1 MSSVY
6 EDIEKRDIGDVRAA
20 LADALNQASA
30 RLTDNPDSADLQA
43 TVARLGQL
51 AAGLAIIDPEALP
64 VRGAGYGST
73 VVVEN
78 IKSGSRAEYTLMV
91 GPLVDIDANQVSLAS
106 PIGQA
111 LIGRGAGEEI
121 VFVTP
126 QGPLRMR
133 IIAVTTLMESMSDAV
148 YI

>member
-1 MSSVY
+1 MNL
-6 EDIEKRDIGDVRAA
+6 EINEVRSR
-20 LADALNQASA
+20 LSEALNQASTA
-30 RLTDNPDSADLQA
+30 LTHAPSETELQE

-51 AAGLAIIDPEALP
+51 VAGLAMVDMECLP
-64 VRGAGYGST
+64 AIGAGYGST

-78 IKSGSRAEYTLMV
+78 VKSGSRAEYTLMV

-111 LIGRGAGEEI
+111 LLGRVAGEEI

-133 IIAVTTLMESMSDAV
+133 VIAVTTLMEAMSDAV